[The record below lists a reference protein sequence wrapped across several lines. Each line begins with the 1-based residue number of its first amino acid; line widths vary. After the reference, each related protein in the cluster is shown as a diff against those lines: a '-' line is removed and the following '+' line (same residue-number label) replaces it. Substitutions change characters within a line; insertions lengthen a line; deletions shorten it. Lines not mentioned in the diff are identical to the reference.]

1 MKRCQLLLTLF
12 GGSVASSLIY
22 GAIAKSKDQYEPVL
36 AKSPASNPPENNPTF
51 TDPTEEPLVR
61 FAAIADNGF
70 GSSDQICKPIISI

>member
-1 MKRCQLLLTLF
+1 MKRRQLLLTLF